1 MDGRVKGQGPV
12 VFFSSVFFSRMKKL
26 LNDEYTQQA
35 SCSKKNKHLKLR
47 FIRTYSRTTEEE
59 EVEEEVIN
67 VKLHIIAV
75 HIKFLPLD
83 TDKIFNDLSIYSN
96 QKFERKSVLL
106 MWKSHWYSTY
116 GGDYVRK
123 CGLFVEL

>member
-1 MDGRVKGQGPV
+1 
-12 VFFSSVFFSRMKKL
+12 MKKL

-35 SCSKKNKHLKLR
+35 SCSKKQQHLKLR

-106 MWKSHWYSTY
+106 MWKSH
-116 GGDYVRK
+116 
-123 CGLFVEL
+123 